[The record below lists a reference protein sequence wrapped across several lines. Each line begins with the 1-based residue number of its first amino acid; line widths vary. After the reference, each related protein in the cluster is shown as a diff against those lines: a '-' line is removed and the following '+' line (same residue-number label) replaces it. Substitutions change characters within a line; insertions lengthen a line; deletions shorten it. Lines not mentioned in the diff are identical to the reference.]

1 MAPSPQQRRRLR
13 PQASKRYMLSV
24 PKLPRV
30 ILAAVLFAASLF
42 ASADV
47 AIPPLSARVTDL
59 TATLSADQTAALES
73 KLAAFEQ
80 KKGSQIAVL
89 LVPTTKPETIE
100 QYSIR
105 VVDQWKL
112 GRRGVDDGI
121 LLLVAKEDRALRI
134 EVGRGLE
141 GVVPDAY
148 GKRIIA
154 GDIAPRFKQGDF
166 SGGLNAGVD
175 RIIKLVDGEALPAPA
190 LVNRGAS
197 ANFDIGSALIWGGV
211 LVLFVGGILRR
222 IFGRFFGSMFTGGIA
237 GGTAFAL
244 GAGVAGGGFLGVIV
258 FVISLI
264 GLSMLGGGGFRGG
277 GGGWTS
283 GGGGGGGWS
292 GGGGGGFSG
301 GGASG
306 DW

>member
-1 MAPSPQQRRRLR
+1 MFNVL
-13 PQASKRYMLSV
+13 
-24 PKLPRV
+24 KLPRV
-30 ILAAVLFAASLF
+30 MLAAVLFAASLIASLS

-47 AIPPLSARVTDL
+47 AIPPLRTRVTDL
-59 TATLSADQTAALES
+59 TATLSADQAAALES

-112 GRRGVDDGI
+112 GRRGVDDGV
-121 LLLVAKEDRALRI
+121 LLLIAKQDRALRI

-141 GVVPDAY
+141 GVIPDAY
-148 GKRIIA
+148 GKRIVA
-154 GDIAPRFKQGDF
+154 DEIAPRFKQGDF
-166 SGGLNAGVD
+166 SGGINAGVD
-175 RIIKLVDGEALPAPA
+175 RVIKLVDGEGLPVPA
-190 LVNRGAS
+190 QVNRGAS
-197 ANFDIGSALIWGGV
+197 SDFDIGSALIWGGV

-222 IFGRFFGSMFTGGIA
+222 IFGRFFGSIFTGGIA
-237 GGTAFAL
+237 GGTAFVL
-244 GAGVAGGGFLGVIV
+244 GAGVAGGAILGVIV

-264 GLSMLGGGGFRGG
+264 GISMLGSGGFRGG
-277 GGGWTS
+277 GGGWP

-306 DW
+306 NW

>member
-1 MAPSPQQRRRLR
+1 MILAPSLPRRR
-13 PQASKRYMLSV
+13 ASKLFMRGLAT
-24 PKLPRV
+24 LPRV
-30 ILAAVLFAASLF
+30 ILAAVLFVTSLF
-42 ASADV
+42 AAADV
-47 AIPPLSARVTDL
+47 AIPPLKTRVTDL

-105 VVDQWKL
+105 VADQWKL

-141 GVVPDAY
+141 GVIPDAY
-148 GKRIIA
+148 GKRIVA
-154 GDIAPRFKQGDF
+154 DDIAPRFKQGDF

-175 RIIKLVDGEALPAPA
+175 RIIKLVDGEPLPAPKA
-190 LVNRGAS
+190 VSRGAS
-197 ANFDIGSALIWGGV
+197 GGFDIGSALIWGGV

-237 GGTAFAL
+237 GGTAFVL
-244 GAGVAGGGFLGVIV
+244 GAGMAGGAVLGAIV

-264 GLSMLGGGGFRGG
+264 GISMLGGGGFRGG
-277 GGGWTS
+277 GGGWPS
-283 GGGGGGGWS
+283 GGGGGGGGWS
-292 GGGGGGFSG
+292 GGGGGGFGG

-306 DW
+306 NW